1 MWEQFSLCRNFIAAT
16 KTKGELCV
24 RINEENIIL
33 KLPIFLNK
41 KPPQL
46 FTKAW
51 QMQVPLFFRISYF
64 KITGYYKKLFGLLNG
79 ECCF

>member
-1 MWEQFSLCRNFIAAT
+1 MQEFHCAT
-16 KTKGELCV
+16 EAKGELCG

-33 KLPIFLNK
+33 KLPIFLNI

-46 FTKAW
+46 FTEAW

-79 ECCF
+79 ECCFLLL